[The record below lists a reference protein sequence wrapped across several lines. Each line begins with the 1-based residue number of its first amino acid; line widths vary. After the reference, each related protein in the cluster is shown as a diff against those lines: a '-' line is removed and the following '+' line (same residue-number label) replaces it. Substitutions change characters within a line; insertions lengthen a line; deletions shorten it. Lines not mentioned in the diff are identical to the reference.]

1 MLFILILFVISLAVL
16 ILFVALYGKKK
27 KELKTERFYKYHL
40 YKKIMNELT
49 FPVFRYHS
57 KSDCMV
63 GNKKFVEM
71 CGHRKVENFKENV
84 EKWKKIHPAYNFNG
98 LFF

>member
-40 YKKIMNELT
+40 YYK
-49 FPVFRYHS
+49 
-57 KSDCMV
+57 
-63 GNKKFVEM
+63 
-71 CGHRKVENFKENV
+71 
-84 EKWKKIHPAYNFNG
+84 
-98 LFF
+98 